1 MAGSRVLGIPAHVGG
16 IGPPLGPG
24 GHRDRQ
30 AIGGRRSRCDDRH
43 SGWRSGWCSKRCC
56 GRPGDRCGARGQRH
70 GGRIH
75 LSALV
80 LSSGGILN
88 NGGRC
93 GLGGREVVCT
103 EDLLALRAG
112 GDQGQLEPGG
122 KRAAHD
128 GGLDRVG
135 PAGDELPRAGGG
147 AVVAA
152 GVGRLTQVP
161 GRPAPVLPHAQVDA
175 YAVGQVGAAGP
186 GEAGDEEAVDL
197 EGVGEQG
204 GVRLRVRGR
213 RQDRRDRRAG
223 CPRCLSEGGH
233 GGGCAEHRRRTR
245 RGGIGRA
252 GALPRRGSSVV
263 EPRLRNLGGLP
274 ASGGQIEDLHRGGG
288 LALTTC
294 VAGARSG
301 TGRGDQA

>member
-30 AIGGRRSRCDDRH
+30 TVGGRRSRCDDRH
-43 SGWRSGWCSKRCC
+43 SGWCSKRCC
-56 GRPGDRCGARGQRH
+56 GRLGDRRGARSQCH

-80 LSSGGILN
+80 LSGGGILDD
-88 NGGRC
+88 GSRC
-93 GLGGREVVCT
+93 GLGGREVVCI
-103 EDLLALRAG
+103 EDLFALRAG

-122 KRAAHD
+122 KRAADD

-152 GVGRLTQVP
+152 GVRRLVEVP
-161 GRPAPVLPHAQVDA
+161 GRPGSVLPHAQVDA
-175 YAVGQVGAAGP
+175 YAFGQVGTAGP

-197 EGVGEQG
+197 ERVGQKS
-204 GVRLRVRGR
+204 GVRLRVGGC
-213 RQDRRDRRAG
+213 RQDRRDRRTG
-223 CPRCLSEGGH
+223 CSRRPSDGGH
-233 GGGCAEHRRRTR
+233 GAGCTEHRRRKH
-245 RGGIGRA
+245 
-252 GALPRRGSSVV
+252 RGSVTGAADA
-263 EPRLRNLGGLP
+263 LG
-274 ASGGQIEDLHRGGG
+274 R
-288 LALTTC
+288 
-294 VAGARSG
+294 R
-301 TGRGDQA
+301 R

>member
-1 MAGSRVLGIPAHVGG
+1 MDDDVAGSRVLGIPAHVGG

-24 GHRDRQ
+24 GHRNRQ
-30 AIGGRRSRCDDRH
+30 AVGGRRSRCNDRH
-43 SGWRSGWCSKRCC
+43 SGWCSNRCC
-56 GRPGDRCGARGQRH
+56 GRLGDRRGARGQRH

-80 LSSGGILN
+80 VSGGGILDD
-88 NGGRC
+88 GGRC
-93 GLGGREVVCT
+93 SLSGLEVVCT

-122 KRAAHD
+122 KRAADD

-152 GVGRLTQVP
+152 GVGRLAQVP
-161 GRPAPVLPHAQVDA
+161 GRPAPALPHAQVYA
-175 YAVGQVGAAGP
+175 HAVGQVGAAGP

-213 RQDRRDRRAG
+213 RQDRRGRHTGCSRR
-223 CPRCLSEGGH
+223 LSEGGH
-233 GGGCAEHRRRTR
+233 GGGCAAHRRAH

-252 GALPRRGSSVV
+252 GLLSR
-263 EPRLRNLGGLP
+263 
-274 ASGGQIEDLHRGGG
+274 
-288 LALTTC
+288 
-294 VAGARSG
+294 
-301 TGRGDQA
+301 